1 MEVEGESIASG
12 GRASDADNGFL
23 QDGRSG
29 SECEIRAKWGEVKGF
44 VAKVDCVARMFTHVS
59 WNHLIAGDQVFVG
72 LPSMFMDWK

>member
-44 VAKVDCVARMFTHVS
+44 CS
-59 WNHLIAGDQVFVG
+59 E
-72 LPSMFMDWK
+72 S